1 MEENTDVQL
10 VTPRSVGIRYGLI
23 FGIISIFYFL
33 IFVMADLDMS
43 KGFGRWGTTVI
54 ALVIVFLAHKF
65 FKESGD
71 GFMSYGQGI
80 GIGFWTGLTSAVVSS
95 VFTYVYVKFID
106 DGFVGKIREKAI
118 EDMQAQGQSEEQ
130 IEMAMKFVEMFTGAE
145 ALLFFGLF
153 IGILTLV
160 IVALII
166 TIFTQKPKPEQFV

>member
-1 MEENTDVQL
+1 MEESTESQP
-10 VTPRSVGIRYGLI
+10 VTTRSVGIRYGII
-23 FGIISIFYFL
+23 FGTISIFYFL
-33 IFVMADLDMS
+33 IFVLADLDMS

-80 GIGFWTGLTSAVVSS
+80 GIGFWTGLVASAISS

-106 DGFVGKIREKAI
+106 DGFVEKIREKAI
-118 EDMQAQGQSEEQ
+118 EDMQAQGQSDEQ
-130 IEMAMKFVEMFTGAE
+130 IEMAMKFVDMFTGAE

-153 IGILTLV
+153 VGILTLV
-160 IVALII
+160 VVALII

>member
-1 MEENTDVQL
+1 MEENTDSQL
-10 VTPRSVGIRYGLI
+10 VTTRSVGIRYGLI
-23 FGIISIFYFL
+23 FGMISIFYFL

-54 ALVIVFLAHKF
+54 ALVIIFLAHKF

-80 GIGFWTGLTSAVVSS
+80 GIGFWTGLTSSVVSS

-106 DGFVGKIREKAI
+106 DGFVAKIREKAI

>member
-1 MEENTDVQL
+1 MEENTESQL
-10 VTPRSVGIRYGLI
+10 VTTRSVGIRYGII

-33 IFVMADLDMS
+33 IFSMADIDMS
-43 KGFGRWGTTVI
+43 QGISRWGTTAI
-54 ALVIVFLAHKF
+54 AFVIVFLAHKF

-80 GIGFWTGLTSAVVSS
+80 GIGLWTGIIASVISS

-106 DGFVGKIREKAI
+106 DGFVGKIRDKAL

-130 IEMAMKFVEMFTGAE
+130 IEMAMKYVEMFTGAE

-160 IVALII
+160 VVALII